1 MDLQRAAAADG
12 AGRAAQSMSA
22 IATTT
27 HPGGATRRVIG
38 RCPDVARCAHAM
50 LTTDLSRA
58 HLGVPEDVPLT
69 NIHIFCNQEYY
80 GTIANVIRRGID
92 DYLEANG
99 K

>member
-1 MDLQRAAAADG
+1 
-12 AGRAAQSMSA
+12 
-22 IATTT
+22 
-27 HPGGATRRVIG
+27 
-38 RCPDVARCAHAM
+38 M